1 MVTPTTLMLA
11 EVEQAERLR
20 LAAHAH
26 RVAEARATA
35 PARRRWW
42 LPFRLRRPA
51 PCPAGPLGIPLPSAG
66 AHPGGPTRKESPGA

>member
-1 MVTPTTLMLA
+1 MLTPTTLMLA

-35 PARRRWW
+35 PVRRRWP

-51 PCPAGPLGIPLPSAG
+51 PRPAGPAGNPLAGSG
-66 AHPGGPTRKESPGA
+66 AHPGGLTRKGSPGA